1 MSFSSAQKMARNRLD
16 CCQAQ
21 AVDLNCY
28 LGLLRPA
35 EHLPRNRKGRDRF
48 RAPGCF
54 DATNHQIKRARQNSQ
69 IEWER
74 KRDRR
79 EKKKTPTNEESEKH
93 GEMKYRRL
101 FLEGSIGLAIVES
114 ERHHEQAAGSHWD
127 PLRPCPWYHLQIL
140 RRLFHA
146 AGSCPPWRGFCSGIP
161 RSPDD
166 R

>member
-1 MSFSSAQKMARNRLD
+1 MVSLSSAQKLARNRLD

-93 GEMKYRRL
+93 GEMKSRRL
-101 FLEGSIGLAIVES
+101 FFGGFDWTRYRRIGTPPRAGGGLTLGSSASLSLV
-114 ERHHEQAAGSHWD
+114 
-127 PLRPCPWYHLQIL
+127 
-140 RRLFHA
+140 
-146 AGSCPPWRGFCSGIP
+146 
-161 RSPDD
+161 SPSNPSALVS
-166 R
+166 RCR